1 MIRSFSVLLLA
12 LLAPPQGTQ
21 AAQWRQTQADDYTR
35 YELLDPE
42 SQSFRIYYDV
52 SATTPGA
59 RYFFN
64 GLREGSEHR
73 VTEVIDRMTG
83 KRLQWKIVSAAQAA
97 ASGVANLRPQGHYL
111 QVDLAREVPQ
121 GGESRIRI
129 DKTYRDPKS
138 YFRQGDT
145 IVFARSLGIK
155 RNSLIL
161 PAGYEVV
168 ACNYPSQV
176 ALEPDGR
183 LKVSFFNRGPSPVDF
198 RVSARLRKPAS
209 GDRQVAGSGPPAETA
224 STTRRVNS
232 GARSGYRFPERAF
245 QDREIVYFL
254 QQPET
259 HSFRLYHDYTETR
272 PGVDRYLNLVRPGS
286 RASNPS
292 ARLLDTGQQ
301 LKVETLRGKQA
312 IQERGLEMPEAQ
324 DDTEV
329 VVIWFDPVQ
338 PGHSVRLRIEETYTD
353 PSRYLLSGEDL
364 IWDRAFGRPQN
375 AVLLPQGWYLTAS
388 AVPAVI
394 SEESGKIRL
403 DFVNDRPGNLEVFIK
418 ARRR

>member
-1 MIRSFSVLLLA
+1 MITTLSVLLLA
-12 LLAPPQGTQ
+12 LLAPAQGTQ
-21 AAQWRQTQADDYTR
+21 ADQWRQTQADDYTR
-35 YELLDPE
+35 YELLAPE
-42 SQSFRIYYDV
+42 SRSFRIYYDV
-52 SATTPGA
+52 SATTPGV

-97 ASGVANLRPQGHYL
+97 ASGVANLRPQGQYL
-111 QVDLAREVPQ
+111 QVDLASKVPQ

-138 YFRQGDT
+138 YFREGDR

-176 ALEPDGR
+176 GLEPDGR
-183 LKVSFFNRGPSPVDF
+183 LKVSFFNRGPTAVNF
-198 RVSARLRKPAS
+198 RVSARLRKPSA
-209 GDRQVAGSGPPAETA
+209 GHREEAGSGPPAQTA
-224 STTRRVNS
+224 YTTRRVHS
-232 GARSGYRFPERAF
+232 GARIGYQFPERAF

-272 PGVDRYLNLVRPGS
+272 PGQDRYLNLVRPGS

-292 ARLLDTGQQ
+292 ARLLDTGQK
-301 LKVETLRGKQA
+301 LKVETLRGKKA
-312 IQERGLEMPEAQ
+312 IQERGLKMPEAQ

-353 PSRYLLSGEDL
+353 HSRYLLSGEDL
-364 IWDRAFGRPQN
+364 IWDRAFGRSQN
-375 AVLLPQGWYLTAS
+375 AVLLPEGWYLTAS